1 MPVHFKVILAVLV
14 AFASAGC
21 YSDQHY
27 TDYIASQRQTIVDS
41 FPLHSTTRS
50 RVHEKYGTPSVTY
63 TKPTGGWEKHPE
75 EAVQL
80 FLSRAE
86 KRSGNRIQMADRYW
100 GLDGYSRCSRWLYF
114 SQDRLVDADWQLSG
128 D

>member
-1 MPVHFKVILAVLV
+1 MPVHFKAIVAVLI

-27 TDYIASQRQTIVDS
+27 IDYIASQRQTILDF
-41 FPLHSTTRS
+41 FPLHSTTRIH
-50 RVHEKYGTPSVTY
+50 VHEKYGTPSVTY
-63 TKPTGGWEKHPE
+63 TRPMGGWEKHPE
-75 EAVQL
+75 EAVQF

-86 KRSGNRIQMADRYW
+86 KRSGTRIAIADRYW

-114 SQDRLVDADWQLSG
+114 FQDRLIDADWQLSG